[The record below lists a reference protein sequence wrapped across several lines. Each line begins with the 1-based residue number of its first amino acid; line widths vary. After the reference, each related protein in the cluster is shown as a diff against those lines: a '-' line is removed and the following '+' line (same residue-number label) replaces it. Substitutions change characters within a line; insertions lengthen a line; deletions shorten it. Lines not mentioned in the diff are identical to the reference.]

1 MNKDEFL
8 ESIKTLGTCEDDVER
23 RTILADL
30 SEKVSSVFDSHDSY
44 KDLYEKSN
52 ADNEKL
58 REANMKLFLKVGD
71 EKEPATQVTPQE
83 PQKQELKFED
93 LFDEKGMLK

>member
-1 MNKDEFL
+1 MNKEEFL

-30 SEKVSSVFDSHDSY
+30 SEKVSEVFDSSDSY

-58 REANMKLFLKVGD
+58 REANMKLFLRVG
-71 EKEPATQVTPQE
+71 EKEEPGTQVTPQE

-93 LFDEKGMLK
+93 LFDDKGMLK

>member
-1 MNKDEFL
+1 MNKEEFL
-8 ESIKTLGTCEDDVER
+8 ESIKTLGTCEDEVER

-30 SEKVSSVFDSHDSY
+30 SEKVSEVFDSSESY

-58 REANMKLFLKVGD
+58 REANMKLFIKTTAGD
-71 EKEPATQVTPQE
+71 EPATPVTPQE

-93 LFDEKGMLK
+93 LFDDKGMLK